1 MQQACH
7 YPVTSLLKKSKM
19 LWPKGFFFTR
29 SAKWLEWPKD
39 PSETADICRIAR
51 RRGKQAKCNLVRL
64 PSLHIQ
70 RFGAY
75 IIAWRGRTFDRA
87 ILHKAMRV
95 NPKTRIAAYNKSSPK
110 GCTASQIFSCSCPL
124 MMSDDRRFIQM
135 SGAQCRWGSSAK
147 MWAEWGVKLG
157 GSRRHIQL
165 HLMSVP
171 SQ

>member
-1 MQQACH
+1 MQNCQ
-7 YPVTSLLKKSKM
+7 TQRQ
-19 LWPKGFFFTR
+19 T
-29 SAKWLEWPKD
+29 
-39 PSETADICRIAR
+39 T
-51 RRGKQAKCNLVRL
+51 KCNLVRL
-64 PSLHIQ
+64 PILHIQ

-75 IIAWRGRTFDRA
+75 TIAWRGRTFDRT

-95 NPKTRIAAYNKSSPK
+95 NPKTRIEAYNKSSPK

-135 SGAQCRWGSSAK
+135 SGAQCRWGSSVK

-171 SQ
+171 SQKKWNPKAEVHVNSAGTLGLLCV